1 MTAFMCS
8 LFYIY
13 TVYAINYYR
22 REIIIRIQNDIY
34 VPFEPK
40 APLTAKAAVLCCFI
54 AVLINVILQL
64 IVGNEILILLN
75 VCPVLWFM
83 LVLRRYEK
91 KIIKIDR
98 TE

>member
-34 VPFEPK
+34 IPFEPK
-40 APLTAKAAVLCCFI
+40 APLTAKTAVLCCFI

>member
-1 MTAFMCS
+1 MTVFMCS

-22 REIIIRIQNDIY
+22 KEIIIRIQNDMY

-40 APLTAKAAVLCCFI
+40 APLTTKTAVLCCII
-54 AVLINVILQL
+54 AVLINVLLQL
-64 IVGNEILILLN
+64 IVGNEMLILLN
-75 VCPVLWFM
+75 VCPVLWF
-83 LVLRRYEK
+83 LFVLRRYEK
-91 KIIKIDR
+91 KIIKIDK

>member
-1 MTAFMCS
+1 MTAFICS

-22 REIIIRIQNDIY
+22 REIILRAENDMYI
-34 VPFEPK
+34 PFKYK
-40 APLTAKAAVLCCFI
+40 APLAKKTAVLYCI
-54 AVLINVILQL
+54 TAVVLNILFQI
-64 IVGNEILILLN
+64 IVGNELLILLN
-75 VCPVLWFM
+75 VIPVLWFM
-83 LVLRRYEK
+83 FVLRRYEK

>member
-22 REIIIRIQNDIY
+22 REIIIRIENDIY

-40 APLTAKAAVLCCFI
+40 APLTAKTAVLCCII
-54 AVLINVILQL
+54 AVLINVLLQL
-64 IVGNEILILLN
+64 IIGNDMLILLN

>member
-22 REIIIRIQNDIY
+22 REIITRIQNDIY

-40 APLTAKAAVLCCFI
+40 APLTAKTAVLCCII
-54 AVLINVILQL
+54 AVLINVLLQL
-64 IVGNEILILLN
+64 IIGNDMLILLN